1 MTANFPSKVSA
12 HEACDEVINAI
23 KSSNL
28 HFVLQETPHS
38 VYITIRK
45 KFVNKDFVKIS
56 GDTDT
61 RTALRY
67 LEIDHNNL
75 KKDYK
80 EKIATHEEALN
91 LVKTL
96 KDKLDKVEE
105 NSIIESN
112 MLKNESIVKEKTHPK
127 KKHKKVNEVEKKTE
141 IKVENEEII
150 DIKDS
155 DMNQNYEVSVPV
167 HNRFEVFDHSKSPST
182 TALSTIGISD
192 EPVSLSTRVD
202 SSTGASHTLPG
213 QLPRTP
219 RGTPPRAPA
228 GTPPGTPPS
237 LARSPSPGQRAK
249 PTILEIKEA
258 FSEISVEMSAMAD
271 RLATR
276 FDQACILPA
285 SMQTPDEYPPS
296 SSN

>member
-105 NSIIESN
+105 SN
-112 MLKNESIVKEKTHPK
+112 KLKNESIVKEKTHPK
-127 KKHKKVNEVEKKTE
+127 KKHKKINEVEKKTE
-141 IKVENEEII
+141 IKGR
-150 DIKDS
+150 K
-155 DMNQNYEVSVPV
+155 
-167 HNRFEVFDHSKSPST
+167 
-182 TALSTIGISD
+182 
-192 EPVSLSTRVD
+192 
-202 SSTGASHTLPG
+202 
-213 QLPRTP
+213 
-219 RGTPPRAPA
+219 
-228 GTPPGTPPS
+228 
-237 LARSPSPGQRAK
+237 
-249 PTILEIKEA
+249 
-258 FSEISVEMSAMAD
+258 
-271 RLATR
+271 
-276 FDQACILPA
+276 
-285 SMQTPDEYPPS
+285 
-296 SSN
+296 